1 MFKYNEWM
9 SLLNR
14 DDINAR
20 LKRSLQGSTPKLK
33 CLITGMERVTSMDY
47 LKTKEKKFGTIDNYV
62 NNYISS
68 DAVRLLKQK
77 ISIMDIKNTLNP
89 DSSHMPDDAIVTE
102 ASKYYNV

>member
-1 MFKYNEWM
+1 MFKYNGWM

-77 ISIMDIKNTLNP
+77 MSVLDIKNALNSDGAHVP
-89 DSSHMPDDAIVTE
+89 CDSVVAE
-102 ASKYYNV
+102 ACKYYNV

>member
-1 MFKYNEWM
+1 M

-20 LKRSLQGSTPKLK
+20 LKKSLQGSTPKLQ
-33 CLITGMERVTSMDY
+33 CLITGVERVTSMDY
-47 LKTKEKKFGTIDNYV
+47 LKTKEKKFGTIDNYL

-77 ISIMDIKNTLNP
+77 MPIMDIKNTLNP
-89 DSSHMPDDAIVTE
+89 NSLHIPSDTLVAE
-102 ASKYYNV
+102 ACKYYNV

>member
-1 MFKYNEWM
+1 M
-9 SLLNR
+9 SLLNKE
-14 DDINAR
+14 DINAR
-20 LKRSLQGSTPKLK
+20 LKRSLQGITPKLK

-47 LKTKEKKFGTIDNYV
+47 LKTKEKKFGTVANYV

-77 ISIMDIKNTLNP
+77 IPIMDIKNTLNP
-89 DSSHMPDDAIVTE
+89 GSSHMPNDAIVTE